1 MSFNEERLQKA
12 ETILSFTKQGFMIR
26 VREIAEALSICPVE
40 DVEVIYNQ
48 LTKAIEALKSAEWDV
63 DFYKG
68 ECEAEKEKTR

>member
-12 ETILSFTKQGFMIR
+12 EMILSFTKQGFINR

-40 DVEVIYNQ
+40 DVKVIHNQ
-48 LTKAIEALKSAEWDV
+48 LTKAIEALESAEWDV
-63 DFYKG
+63 AFYKG